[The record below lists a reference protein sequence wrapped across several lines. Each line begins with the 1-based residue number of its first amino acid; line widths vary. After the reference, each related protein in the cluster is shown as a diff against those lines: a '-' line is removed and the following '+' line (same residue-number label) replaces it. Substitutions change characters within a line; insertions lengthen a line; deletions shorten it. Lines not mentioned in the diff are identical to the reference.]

1 MYAAT
6 RLASPARTKPNQ
18 ITQAAEIPI
27 SAEYNKLPTNV
38 PVHKTSSH
46 DSTTRPSVV
55 RAAPPTTNGTATAQ
69 SVDTLASY
77 LLKYTVPRAHA
88 SAEAV
93 PRTTPI
99 GERASAAP
107 ERLAGLTGKNPGN
120 PSRSPKSLGGG
131 SPPPRIKRKNR

>member
-27 SAEYNKLPTNV
+27 SAEYNRLPTNV
-38 PVHKTSSH
+38 PVHETSSH
-46 DSTTRPSVV
+46 DSTTRPSAV
-55 RAAPPTTNGTATAQ
+55 RAAPPTTNATATAQ

-77 LLKYTVPRAHA
+77 LLQYTVPRAHA

-107 ERLAGLTGKNPGN
+107 ERLGEAPAT
-120 PSRSPKSLGGG
+120 SPAA
-131 SPPPRIKRKNR
+131 PQRNARRA